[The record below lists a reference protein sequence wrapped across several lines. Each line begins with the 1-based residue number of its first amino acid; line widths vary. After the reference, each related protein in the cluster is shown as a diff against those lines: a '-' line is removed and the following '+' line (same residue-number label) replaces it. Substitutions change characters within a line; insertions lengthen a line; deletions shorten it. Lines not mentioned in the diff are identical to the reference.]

1 MAFVRTFSFVVPV
14 ERLQEMQPGHNLYMA
29 TVDGTQIVAQNSEGY
44 LYGSVLSR
52 LQPDG
57 SLKVVIYT
65 QWAAISSIERYVR
78 TPMIQDY
85 EADVARY
92 HGPPVIEIFELLA

>member
-14 ERLQEMQPGHNLYMA
+14 ERTQEMEPGHNLHMA

-57 SLKVVIYT
+57 SLKIVIYT
-65 QWAAISSIERYVR
+65 QWAAISQIERYVH

-92 HGPPVIEIFELLA
+92 HSAPVIEIYEMLA